1 MDGNATYIQ
10 VFDTSDT
17 RYRLIPAEKE
27 PRTWNHMKAPCYY
40 VGNSQ
45 GGPAKSHNP
54 RESVIEGTVSQ
65 YETPSLFS
73 SSFYYSRFEE
83 TRCGTGAA

>member
-1 MDGNATYIQ
+1 
-10 VFDTSDT
+10 
-17 RYRLIPAEKE
+17 
-27 PRTWNHMKAPCYY
+27 MKAPCYY

-54 RESVIEGTVSQ
+54 RESVFEGTVSQ

-83 TRCGTGAA
+83 SRCGTGAA